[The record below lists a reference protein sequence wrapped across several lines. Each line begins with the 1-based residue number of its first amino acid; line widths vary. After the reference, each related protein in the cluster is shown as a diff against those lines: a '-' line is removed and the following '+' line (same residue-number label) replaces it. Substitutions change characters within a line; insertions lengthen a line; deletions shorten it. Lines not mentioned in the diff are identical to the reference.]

1 MLILKSNVYFF
12 YRFKS
17 LSPPRIVPGPGL
29 DPLIDP
35 VEGLA
40 ARALCP
46 LTAPDE
52 EGNGGPLVGTA
63 VREDADIREGAG
75 LPCLS
80 DEMEKDN

>member
-1 MLILKSNVYFF
+1 M
-12 YRFKS
+12 
-17 LSPPRIVPGPGL
+17 
-29 DPLIDP
+29 
-35 VEGLA
+35 EGLA

-63 VREDADIREGAG
+63 VREEADIREGAG

-80 DEMEKDN
+80 DVMEKDN